1 MDFDLTILG
10 SNSAVPAFGRHPSCQ
25 VINHNNQK
33 YMIDCGEGAQFQLS
47 KYKVKR
53 GNINHIFISHLHGDH
68 YFGLVGL
75 VNSFRLN
82 GRKDDLHIYGPP
94 KLIDIILIQ
103 VDVFSPEFGYKVHFH
118 PLNYG
123 ESELIFENDYLLVY
137 TIPLVHKTETNGFLF
152 KEKVKP
158 RKIIREKI
166 LEYDIPRHLIA
177 DIRFGADLV
186 IDRKLIAKNEELTEP
201 GKPSFSYAYCSD
213 TVYNPDLA
221 SIIKDVTVLYH
232 EATFM
237 HDFEDKAAERYHST
251 TIQAAK
257 IAEMSGAGKLLL
269 GHFSARHYD
278 LQPFQDEARTVFSE
292 TYLALEGTT
301 FNISE

>member
-10 SNSAVPAFGRHPSCQ
+10 SNSAVPAFGRYPTCQ
-25 VINHNNQK
+25 VISHNNEK

-94 KLIDIILIQ
+94 KLIDILLIQ
-103 VDVFSPEFGYKVHFH
+103 VDVFSPDFGYKIHFH

-123 ESELIFENDYLLVY
+123 SSELIFENKFLQVF
-137 TIPLVHKTETNGFLF
+137 TIPLIHKIETNGFLF
-152 KEKVKP
+152 KEKTKP

-166 LEYDIPRHLIA
+166 LEYDIPRQLIT
-177 DIRFGADLV
+177 DIRFGADLL
-186 IDRKLIAKNEELTEP
+186 IDGKLIAKNEELTEP
-201 GKPSFSYAYCSD
+201 GKLSFSYAYCSD
-213 TVYNPDLA
+213 TVFNPDMI

-237 HDFEDKAAERYHST
+237 HESEDKAKERFHST

-257 IAEMSGAGKLLL
+257 IAEMSKVDKLLI
-269 GHFSARHYD
+269 GHFSARYDD
-278 LQPFQDEARTVFSE
+278 LQVLQDEARTVFPE

-301 FNISE
+301 FSIG